1 MGEMEQACA
10 ILRKNEATT
19 IEFPWGQL
27 TWNANAE
34 LGNSADMTVGECV
47 LKPGC
52 ENPRHSHGNC
62 AEVLVVKEGEIAHS
76 IGDETVRMVA
86 GDTISIPTCIMH
98 NARNTGDGP
107 AVLFICFSSAT
118 RETEGE

>member
-1 MGEMEQACA
+1 MEQACMV
-10 ILRKNEATT
+10 LRQSDATK

-34 LGNSADMTVGECV
+34 LGNSTDMTVGECV
-47 LKPGC
+47 LEPGC

-62 AEVLVVKEGEIAHS
+62 AEVLVVKSGEIVHS
-76 IGDETVRMVA
+76 MGDDSVGMVA
-86 GDTISIPTCIMH
+86 GDTISIPPGIMH
-98 NARNTGDGP
+98 NARNTGDGL